1 MSKAKRKGKALN
13 GGEMN
18 QAKCAICKE
27 FTIDPITGFKTCKCE
42 VKEVTIDK
50 ED

>member
-1 MSKAKRKGKALN
+1 
-13 GGEMN
+13 MN